1 MHEFL
6 LKGLLNEPSAI
17 QRFSKEYIVKDHLV
31 KNYVCHLEN
40 LKFKKNKRE
49 ESRKRLQKEERSK
62 TYNDYSWTLMYR
74 EGQLRKLKVS
84 SLDLYLEKHC
94 ISCSRSTL
102 KQDRV
107 DIVAAHIART
117 IVNDAM
123 NNGEDDVEDEESDEE
138 YIDDVV
144 LEEIGD
150 DSDEDE
156 TTDSAQQSET
166 EEDAS
171 EGDGENEDNDNSS
184 YDYDNDDDDDND
196 NDDSEEV
203 QVSDVLC
210 TTKSGRTCRTW
221 KGRYLYY

>member
-1 MHEFL
+1 MVYWCSWKEY
-6 LKGLLNEPSAI
+6 I
-17 QRFSKEYIVKDHLV
+17 QSKECIVKDHLV

-203 QVSDVLC
+203 
-210 TTKSGRTCRTW
+210 
-221 KGRYLYY
+221 